1 MNGRSGDP
9 PGSQVVFKSRLSQRW
24 SRSAKHLSKHLFALR
39 AKDAWQLFLALLV
52 RERVAHLPKVDIL
65 PERVIHAEPHAA
77 DDADPDRL
85 GLLAGL
91 RAHITLHTRSSFRLL
106 RYIA

>member
-1 MNGRSGDP
+1 MSGRSGDP

-24 SRSAKHLSKHLFALR
+24 SRSAKHLFALR
-39 AKDAWQLFLALLV
+39 AKDAWQLFRALLV
-52 RERVAHLPKVDIL
+52 RERVAPLPKVDIL

-91 RAHITLHTRSSFRLL
+91 RAHITLHTRSSF
-106 RYIA
+106 